1 MSRFNSEAYDRLY
14 PRVEDP
20 VPVQETAVETFRP
33 SQEKVEADPVVP
45 VKVETVLPELLDPEL
60 VVSEGGVNDGDG
72 EYSKPDIE

>member
-33 SQEKVEADPVVP
+33 SQENVEADPVVP
-45 VKVETVLPELLDPEL
+45 VKVETVLPELLDPEP